1 MGSGLVGLHGV
12 LDITWVMFTIG
23 FLLGDLFNMDVPPL
37 SVDCLDLAFSA
48 LEDSSDDLDG
58 ISLADWNGPHIV
70 LSFQF
75 LIQVG
80 AHNLP
85 SQV

>member
-1 MGSGLVGLHGV
+1 MGEAKRTVG
-12 LDITWVMFTIG
+12 F
-23 FLLGDLFNMDVPPL
+23 FLSNLFNVDVPSL

-58 ISLADWNGPHIV
+58 VSLADWNGSHFV

-80 AHNLP
+80 AHDLS